1 MSIFSF
7 KTQSGSG
14 KRSGKKKEPITWK
27 EAIGTYK
34 KDRGWE
40 NVKHSRDP
48 LTPKQTLFLV
58 SFDVQ
63 SSVRRDTSRVTISRH
78 VHF

>member
-1 MSIFSF
+1 MLPPARDLEVIVLSIFSF

-48 LTPKQTLFLV
+48 LTPKSKRF
-58 SFDVQ
+58 F
-63 SSVRRDTSRVTISRH
+63 
-78 VHF
+78 